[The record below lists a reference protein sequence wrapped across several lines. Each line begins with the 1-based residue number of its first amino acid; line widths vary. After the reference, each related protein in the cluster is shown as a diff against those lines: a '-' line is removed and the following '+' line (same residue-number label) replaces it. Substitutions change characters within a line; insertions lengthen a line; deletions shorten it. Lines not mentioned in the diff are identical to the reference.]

1 MRVDIILE
9 PHLPAVQLARLA
21 AVAEHYGIGGV
32 WLPNNIAARD
42 PFVNLVATAAG
53 TRRIRLGPCAVSP
66 FELHPMRM
74 ANALLT
80 LNEESAGRAQIVVG
94 GGGGTL
100 QAMGLKPTRMVR
112 AVQECVGI
120 LKLAAS
126 GQPGSYRGQV
136 YPVGWLDASWAT
148 SAAPDIYVGANGP
161 QMLAMAARVADGI
174 MVSDFTAGRVR
185 ETRAFIEPPLRAA
198 GRDPA
203 TFALSN
209 FWAWHVKA
217 TRAEAHAEARR
228 YLTARGTIWE
238 PYVHDVLDPDEAKL
252 VLANHP
258 AFVKAYQARSP
269 EIPGVPEAILD
280 KLVAGGTSA
289 SSRADIEQEVERF
302 RTFKAA
308 GLTGIALCLYG
319 DPEASIRLIG
329 QHVVPAVA

>member
-9 PHLPAVQLARLA
+9 PHLPAAQLARLA
-21 AVAEHYGIGGV
+21 AVAEHYDFGGV
-32 WLPNNIAARD
+32 WVPNNIAARD
-42 PFVNLVATAAG
+42 PFVNFVATAMG

-112 AVQECVGI
+112 AVRECVEI
-120 LKLAAS
+120 LRLAAS

-136 YPVGWLDASWAT
+136 YPVAWLNASWARAT
-148 SAAPDIYVGANGP
+148 PPAIYVGANGP
-161 QMLAMAARVADGI
+161 QMLRMAAEVADGI
-174 MVSDFTAGRVR
+174 MVSDFTPRRVA
-185 ETRAFIEPPLRAA
+185 ETRAFIDPVLRAT

-203 TFALSN
+203 TFPLSN

-238 PYVHDVLDPDEAKL
+238 PYVHDVLEPDEAQL
-252 VLANHP
+252 VLASHA
-258 AFVKAYQARSP
+258 AFIKAYQSGSP
-269 EIPGVPEAILD
+269 EIPGVPEPIIE
-280 KLVAGGTSA
+280 KLVDGVMSA
-289 SSRADIEQEVERF
+289 SARVDLEHEVARF
-302 RTFKAA
+302 RRFKAA
-308 GLTGIALCLYG
+308 GLGEIALCLYG

-329 QHVVPAVA
+329 QHIVPAVA